1 MERPRRHRRR
11 YPPLLHPL
19 QVIILHI
26 YTPKR
31 PAPAGLF
38 FAHTQVTRVCTNPN
52 LASQVAFY
60 YWRGGSLQTSLRRFA
75 ASLRSDCHPFV
86 AGGGTFPRGD
96 TLPDPT
102 PGRRKHTSTM
112 QNEFKTSS
120 RKSASQVGLS
130 CYLGANT
137 PIVAGK
143 TSYRTLF
150 LLLHPNCFLI
160 PQHLPH
166 KIPIPA
172 LSSVAGRWEKTLPAT
187 ESASPAPFCVAGPP
201 NSICIR

>member
-19 QVIILHI
+19 QVTILHI

-38 FAHTQVTRVCTNPN
+38 FAQTRVTRVCTNAN

-60 YWRGGSLQTSLRRFA
+60 YWRDGSLQTSLRRFA
-75 ASLRSDCHPFV
+75 PIAIRSWRGIRSESDLLTPIQTFPSGKGLVASL
-86 AGGGTFPRGD
+86 PRGD
-96 TLPDPT
+96 TLPDLT

-143 TSYRTLF
+143 ASYRALF
-150 LLLHPNCFLI
+150 LLLHPNCFFL
-160 PQHLPH
+160 
-166 KIPIPA
+166 
-172 LSSVAGRWEKTLPAT
+172 
-187 ESASPAPFCVAGPP
+187 
-201 NSICIR
+201 CIGIRGIVFQN